1 MTNLTLSILLQVSIL
16 GAGPQAKANEYAQA
30 YEKAAANGQPIMV
43 LVGADWCPA
52 CVTMKSAVIPE
63 IRRRGSLGKVAF
75 ATVNTDNQ
83 SQLANQ
89 LMTGGGIPQLI
100 MFYKSDKGW
109 KRTQVIGS
117 VSAETVETMINR
129 GISATEAAKS
139 KTTTAANT
147 TPAKP
152 IAAKVEASK

>member
-1 MTNLTLSILLQVSIL
+1 MTNLTLSLLLQVSIL
-16 GAGPQAKANEYAQA
+16 GAGPQTKAEDYAHA
-30 YEKAAANGQPIMV
+30 YKEASTNGQPIVV

-75 ATVNTDNQ
+75 ATVNTDHQ
-83 SQLANQ
+83 SNLASQ
-89 LMTGGGIPQLI
+89 LMTGGAIPQLI
-100 MFYKSDKGW
+100 MFYKGENGW
-109 KRTQVIGS
+109 KKVQVNGS
-117 VSAETVETMINR
+117 VSAETVESLINR
-129 GISATEAAKS
+129 GVAATAAAKS

-152 IAAKVEASK
+152 IAAILDHSK

>member
-1 MTNLTLSILLQVSIL
+1 MTNLTLSILLQVSVL
-16 GAGPQAKANEYAQA
+16 GASPQSKADEYAQA
-30 YEKAAANGQPIMV
+30 YQQASAKGQPIMV

-75 ATVNTDNQ
+75 ATVNTDHQ
-83 SQLANQ
+83 SQLANK

-100 MFYKSDKGW
+100 IFYQGENGW
-109 KRTQVIGS
+109 KRLQVNGS
-117 VSAETVETMINR
+117 VSAETVESLINR
-129 GISATEAAKS
+129 GIAATTAARS

-152 IAAKVEASK
+152 IATTVKSAN

>member
-1 MTNLTLSILLQVSIL
+1 MTNLTLSLLLQVSIL
-16 GAGPQAKANEYAQA
+16 GAGPQSKADEYAQA
-30 YEKAAANGQPIMV
+30 YNQAAANGQPMMV

-52 CVTMKSAVIPE
+52 CITMKTSVIPE

-75 ATVNTDNQ
+75 AMVNTDRQ

-89 LMTGGGIPQLI
+89 LMTGSGIPQLI
-100 MFYKSDKGW
+100 MYYPVGNGW
-109 KRTQVIGS
+109 KRIQVNGS
-117 VSAETVETMINR
+117 VSPETVESLINR
-129 GISATEAAKS
+129 GIAATASAKS

-152 IAAKVEASK
+152 IAATVDLSK

>member
-1 MTNLTLSILLQVSIL
+1 MTNLTLSLLLQVSIL
-16 GAGPQAKANEYAQA
+16 GAGPQTKGDDYANA
-30 YEKAAANGQPIMV
+30 YKEAAASGQPIMV

-63 IRRRGSLGKVAF
+63 IRRRGSLEKVAF
-75 ATVNTDNQ
+75 ATVNTDRQ
-83 SQLANQ
+83 STLANQ

-100 MFYKSDKGW
+100 MFYKGENGW
-109 KRTQVIGS
+109 KKVQVNGS
-117 VSAETVETMINR
+117 VSAETVQSLINR
-129 GISATEAAKS
+129 GLAATEAAKS

-152 IAAKVEASK
+152 IAAKVDQAK